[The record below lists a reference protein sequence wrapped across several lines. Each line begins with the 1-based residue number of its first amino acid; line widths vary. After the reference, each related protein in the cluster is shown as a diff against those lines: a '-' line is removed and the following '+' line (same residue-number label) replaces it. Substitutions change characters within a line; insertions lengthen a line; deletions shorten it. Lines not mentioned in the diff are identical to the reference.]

1 MKKNGLKRW
10 KLRNVRKKMNN
21 NTPGVNKLETIKN
34 ALEVTDAAKAK
45 GKVIDYI
52 LKRIIK

>member
-1 MKKNGLKRW
+1 M
-10 KLRNVRKKMNN
+10 RNARKKMNN

-34 ALEVTDAAKAK
+34 ALKVTDAAKAK